1 MPNAAPRGQFD
12 SARVA
17 RATGL
22 VAVGLRAQS
31 TGALALKADDFA
43 FGLLSGGVA
52 YRSVTTRH
60 SGPSYHLRADW
71 ISIPNLTPDPAGEF
85 DVIAGGSLTPVSGGT
100 TFYMG
105 MFGDVTESI
114 VSIPMPACTI
124 TELRCRVTNAPGTGK
139 AFAYTLRKNG
149 ADQASLAVSITD
161 AGTESSDTGS
171 VSFSAGDKL
180 SVKLI
185 TDSGSAEAYHLWTVK
200 LQLA

>member
-1 MPNAAPRGQFD
+1 MPNAAPRGQFE
-12 SARVA
+12 SASGIS
-17 RATGL
+17 ATGL
-22 VAVGLRAQS
+22 VSRS
-31 TGALALKADDFA
+31 PSAL
-43 FGLLSGGVA
+43 VA
-52 YRSVTTRH
+52 YRSVTSRH
-60 SGPSYHLRADW
+60 SGASYHLRADW

-185 TDSGSAEAYHLWTVK
+185 TDSGSNEAYHLWTVK